1 MPSNKGKVI
10 PVADLAEASLVPG
23 VVQRHEAWRRQA
35 AISLA
40 QSSFVVG
47 SVYLKSVITDLEEVH
62 GGSSHPGFNPV
73 VFAFAREA
81 TAAPI
86 LLGLARYKGTL
97 VPARRDLPLVVL
109 LGVCLFASQLL
120 YMLGIDLSG
129 VVVATCIQPAIPVFT
144 ALLGIAL
151 RQEAANPRKL
161 AGIGLSVLG
170 ATAMVFG
177 TLVPAR
183 RDLPLVVLLG
193 VCLFASQLLYML
205 GIDLSGVVV
214 ATCIQPAIPVFT
226 ALLGIALRQEAANPR
241 KLAGIWLSV
250 LGATAMAYVGRERAI
265 NRLAEQFRAPPGMT
279 TIVGVGNWSAQDQGG
294 IMRGPPPGPWIR
306 FLRRLRLVCRV
317 VVIDEHRTSKLCC
330 ACHTTLHAHQYVRVR
345 NGEEKLVDVWD
356 TKRCGNKACRVH
368 AVNRDVNGAANMLML
383 CKLFLE
389 QATCCAETGLTLNSA
404 WASIAV
410 YCTAPTIIPASCI
423 RVEGPSN
430 VTVVDTNVPSPAL
443 GRTFR
448 FVAGWTPDE
457 GYVGWLTVGLET
469 ECALAVPRCS
479 VGRRNYDAV
488 LRPVADL
495 EAQVEEAGQEE
506 ACPWRPSGL
515 AWLDARS
522 GECGM
527 LEPGLLPQS
536 LFTGINYLTPKGV
549 QASCNATFF

>member
-1 MPSNKGKVI
+1 MRHILVVCILGACLTGARANAPAPGPFSGAPDNFEDDPNYHPTTSPTKPSSPGFQSTSRGFQSTSPGFQPTTSISQPTVSLT
-10 PVADLAEASLVPG
+10 PPSTLAE
-23 VVQRHEAWRRQA
+23 
-35 AISLA
+35 
-40 QSSFVVG
+40 
-47 SVYLKSVITDLEEVH
+47 
-62 GGSSHPGFNPV
+62 
-73 VFAFAREA
+73 
-81 TAAPI
+81 
-86 LLGLARYKGTL
+86 
-97 VPARRDLPLVVL
+97 PL
-109 LGVCLFASQLL
+109 
-120 YMLGIDLSG
+120 
-129 VVVATCIQPAIPVFT
+129 QPT
-144 ALLGIAL
+144 
-151 RQEAANPRKL
+151 
-161 AGIGLSVLG
+161 
-170 ATAMVFG
+170 T
-177 TLVPAR
+177 T
-183 RDLPLVVLLG
+183 
-193 VCLFASQLLYML
+193 
-205 GIDLSGVVV
+205 
-214 ATCIQPAIPVFT
+214 QPTQP
-226 ALLGIALRQEAANPR
+226 
-241 KLAGIWLSV
+241 S
-250 LGATAMAYVGRERAI
+250 
-265 NRLAEQFRAPPGMT
+265 
-279 TIVGVGNWSAQDQGG
+279 SAQPSSAQ
-294 IMRGPPPGPWIR
+294 
-306 FLRRLRLVCRV
+306 
-317 VVIDEHRTSKLCC
+317 
-330 ACHTTLHAHQYVRVR
+330 
-345 NGEEKLVDVWD
+345 
-356 TKRCGNKACRVH
+356 
-368 AVNRDVNGAANMLML
+368 
-383 CKLFLE
+383 CKFFLE

-430 VTVVDTNVPSPAL
+430 VTVVDTNVPSPAW